1 MGLMLAF
8 EVPFL
13 LSAADVIWCHISCI
27 SICCGCCNINMS
39 SMPVLDGAPEEME
52 IDIPLEEVSVCP
64 ILMLLW
70 CVSPLIKDN
79 LVSRVEC
86 VQSIIFSSM

>member
-8 EVPFL
+8 DFPFL
-13 LSAADVIWCHISCI
+13 LSDVDIVWCSILCI
-27 SICCGCCNINMS
+27 SICCGYYNVIMS

-70 CVSPLIKDN
+70 CVLLLIKDN